1 MTQAQRKVL
10 FVTVWTDR
18 YVIKG
23 EILSLLGR
31 SAVKDNRLSDLV
43 NIDDRPFMPI
53 TNATVLTYEGAQ
65 VEKIDFI
72 AVKRERIIAIF
83 EHKTNGGERL
93 KVGNA
98 LEERIETAMQH
109 LMNPS
114 GRDGNRPAN
123 STGESSEATTAMRH

>member
-1 MTQAQRKVL
+1 MMQAQRKVL

-18 YVIKG
+18 YIIRG
-23 EILSLLGR
+23 EILSLLGS

-53 TNATVLTYEGAQ
+53 TNATVLTYEGVP
-65 VEKIDFI
+65 VEKIEFI
-72 AVKRERIIAIF
+72 AIKRERIIAIF
-83 EHKTNGGERL
+83 EQKTNGNERA

-114 GRDGNRPAN
+114 GRGGNQPAD
-123 STGESSEATTAMRH
+123 STGESNEAAAAMRH